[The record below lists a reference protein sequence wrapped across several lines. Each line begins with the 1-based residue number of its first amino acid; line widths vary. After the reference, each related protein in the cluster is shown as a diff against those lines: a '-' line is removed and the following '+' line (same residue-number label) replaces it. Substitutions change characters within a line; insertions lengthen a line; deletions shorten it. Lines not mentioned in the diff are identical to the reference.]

1 MEEAR
6 ERAVS
11 AWHETGSGQ
20 CAGAEIHHDQR
31 TGRREI
37 GSLVLLG
44 LRGQDDAEE
53 RSFAQ
58 MKQYIHDHQ
67 LEIATLVHRE
77 IYISD
82 ARKTDP
88 SKLKTVLR
96 YKV

>member
-1 MEEAR
+1 
-6 ERAVS
+6 
-11 AWHETGSGQ
+11 
-20 CAGAEIHHDQR
+20 
-31 TGRREI
+31 
-37 GSLVLLG
+37 
-44 LRGQDDAEE
+44 
-53 RSFAQ
+53 